1 MFCPT
6 CCTHFVMFSAQVVR
20 GELEYIHMQQPASL
34 DRRAILQASSRP
46 HQIYDV
52 PLSPPVTRP
61 LTSDIETSKNIPLE
75 EDLEAGAVIRPSFR
89 SGSHRKN
96 KTPQHSGSLG
106 VTQAPQATSI
116 GRHANA
122 DELPYAVSGLATR
135 MPPTSRRGGREGRP
149 VAAPARDNEERGGF
163 VISDGHQLPE
173 ATFI

>member
-1 MFCPT
+1 MFL
-6 CCTHFVMFSAQVVR
+6 AQVVQ

-34 DRRAILQASSRP
+34 DRRAILQTTSRP

-52 PLSPPVTRP
+52 PISPPVARP
-61 LTSDIETSKNIPLE
+61 LTSDFEVSKNIPLD
-75 EDLEAGAVIRPSFR
+75 EDMEAGANIRPSFR

-96 KTPQHSGSLG
+96 RIPPSGGSLG
-106 VTQAPQATSI
+106 LTQGPLATSV
-116 GRHANA
+116 GRHMSA

-135 MPPTSRRGGREGRP
+135 MPPNSRRGGREGRP
-149 VAAPARDNEERGGF
+149 IAVSGRDSEERGF